1 VVLLSK
7 VKAVSIKDGD
17 LAMQF
22 HRRLDAAAGEGMFQQ
37 VDVAIRLDGADD
49 HDLVVSYV
57 VEAPMWKPTY
67 RVVLPEGGKGKAL
80 LQAWAVVDNTSG
92 EDWTDVQLSLT
103 AGAPIAFRY
112 DLHTPRNVFREDL
125 SHSMTARRARVAMGE
140 TTFEPSPQGAAA
152 PMEEAEGSEDDND
165 GEMREMVAKAEAAA
179 SGFGGAPPPPPGAP
193 MAKPSPSRLMADK
206 KKDASGLTSAART
219 RGMVGDETFAGEPES
234 EPSISVDSLRRSTLA
249 RARAAQA
256 SGLTRFEL
264 KTPVTVPD
272 ASSTM
277 VAIVNQEVEGEE
289 TFLFKP
295 GGAGAG
301 FEANPYRVVRFRNTS
316 PFVLESGPISI
327 YSGGSFVGEGISET
341 VGANTSATVPF
352 AVEPGIMVR
361 KESKSTPE
369 ELKLV
374 KIVRGTIHVERFH
387 QVTTIWKVQ
396 AQTMQEGFTVLIRH
410 PRYGVDYK
418 LKDRPDG
425 AEDLPDAFLVPVKVP
440 KGTKQGGVEL
450 VEQTPSQ
457 TTISIWNREAMG
469 LLERL
474 VIATNVTEAQ
484 KRQLQPVV
492 DLRREIGEID
502 TEMEGLRKQQSQ
514 NDRRVSLHQRTLE
527 TLRRDAS
534 PEAGRMKTE
543 AEKSI
548 KEFAA
553 EGDRIARDL
562 IKLEGERTRKQL
574 QLENLL
580 ENLTIEPKK

>member
-1 VVLLSK
+1 
-7 VKAVSIKDGD
+7 
-17 LAMQF
+17 
-22 HRRLDAAAGEGMFQQ
+22 
-37 VDVAIRLDGADD
+37 
-49 HDLVVSYV
+49 
-57 VEAPMWKPTY
+57 
-67 RVVLPEGGKGKAL
+67 
-80 LQAWAVVDNTSG
+80 
-92 EDWTDVQLSLT
+92 
-103 AGAPIAFRY
+103 
-112 DLHTPRNVFREDL
+112 
-125 SHSMTARRARVAMGE
+125 
-140 TTFEPSPQGAAA
+140 
-152 PMEEAEGSEDDND
+152 
-165 GEMREMVAKAEAAA
+165 
-179 SGFGGAPPPPPGAP
+179 
-193 MAKPSPSRLMADK
+193 
-206 KKDASGLTSAART
+206 
-219 RGMVGDETFAGEPES
+219 
-234 EPSISVDSLRRSTLA
+234 
-249 RARAAQA
+249 
-256 SGLTRFEL
+256 
-264 KTPVTVPD
+264 
-272 ASSTM
+272 M

-301 FEANPYRVVRFRNTS
+301 FEANPYRVVRFRNTT

-396 AQTMQEGFTVLIRH
+396 AQTMKDGFTVLIRH
-410 PRYGVDYK
+410 PRYGADYK
-418 LKDRPDG
+418 LRERPDG
-425 AEDLPDAFLVPVKVP
+425 TEDLPDAFLVPIKVA
-440 KGTKQGGVEL
+440 KGSREGSIEL

-469 LLERL
+469 LLEKL
-474 VIATNVTEAQ
+474 VVATNVTEAQ
-484 KRQLQPVV
+484 KKQLQPVV
-492 DLRREIGEID
+492 DLRREIGGID
-502 TEMEGLRKQQSQ
+502 TQMDGLRKQQSQ
-514 NDRRVSLHQRTLE
+514 NDRRVALHQRTLE
-527 TLRRDAS
+527 TLRRDTS
-534 PEAGRMKTE
+534 PEANRMKAE

-562 IKLEGERTRKQL
+562 IKLDGERTRKQL